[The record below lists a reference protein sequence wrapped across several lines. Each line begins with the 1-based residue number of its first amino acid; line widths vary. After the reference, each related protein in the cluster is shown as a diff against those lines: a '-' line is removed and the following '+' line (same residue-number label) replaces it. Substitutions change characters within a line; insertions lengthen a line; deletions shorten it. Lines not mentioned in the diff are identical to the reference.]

1 MVKTVG
7 IIGLGQAGRKICI
20 NLARHGHSVLILDL
34 NKDLYKDLP
43 ENCSPVENAK
53 EMAQKV
59 KIRIYVKK
67 NSHVILTNISLQS
80 NLVNPPILGFLFR
93 FSL

>member
-43 ENCSPVENAK
+43 ENCTPVENAK

-59 KIRIYVKK
+59 II
-67 NSHVILTNISLQS
+67 IISL
-80 NLVNPPILGFLFR
+80 LKETLLLF
-93 FSL
+93 SQE